1 MKMKM
6 QCDARLIARIKKQ
19 VKELYELASKG
30 LYPMNE
36 YRKDIDN
43 LRRIPSGAMILQE
56 LDLLWWN

>member
-6 QCDARLIARIKKQ
+6 QCDARLTARIKKQ
-19 VKELYELASKG
+19 VKELYELTSKG